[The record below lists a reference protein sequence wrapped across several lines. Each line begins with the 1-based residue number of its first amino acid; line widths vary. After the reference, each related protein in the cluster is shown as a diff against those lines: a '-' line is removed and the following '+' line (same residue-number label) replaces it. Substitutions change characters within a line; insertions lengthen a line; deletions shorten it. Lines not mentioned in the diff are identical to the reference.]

1 MSWWSIAAELVK
13 GAMSVSQTRPPR
25 LPEELPPNGLNLA
38 ELLQRYREQVDRG
51 FDAISQTVQEQNQQ
65 YQRALKLQRRWNYGL
80 LAGLVAV
87 AILAVVL
94 YLRTV

>member
-1 MSWWSIAAELVK
+1 
-13 GAMSVSQTRPPR
+13 MSVSQTRPPR

-51 FDAISQTVQEQNQQ
+51 FDAISQTIQEQNQQ